1 MDDDLDDLFG
11 EGPSL
16 QLPVALPKGL
26 LNRVDEL
33 CISGCRQSVLNH

>member
-16 QLPVALPKGL
+16 QLPVVLPKGL
-26 LNRVDEL
+26 LYRLDEL
-33 CISGCRQSVLNH
+33 CAGSCRQ